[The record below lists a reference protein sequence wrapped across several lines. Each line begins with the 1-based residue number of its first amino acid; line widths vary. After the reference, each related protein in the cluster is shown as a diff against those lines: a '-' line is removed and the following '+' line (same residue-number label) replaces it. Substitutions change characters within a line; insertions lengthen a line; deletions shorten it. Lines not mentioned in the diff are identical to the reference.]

1 MCFCN
6 FIRRMVKHRKS
17 VNKGIGDMKKKEAL
31 YMSKTHKE
39 LSSLSDD
46 CFFEAIMYRTEHW
59 VGLYEQWE
67 EGVNSLNPYQ
77 KIFYSVNWLVTEVNN
92 GGLCQFF
99 VNSSRMVAPYVSE
112 YMSAIGAMEHKKL
125 FDKFVSDNNID
136 LNNLSSFDV
145 DSFEEFNEQSERY
158 PFDEYDDAFFNLTPL
173 EEYLTQFAKE
183 HLEYF

>member
-1 MCFCN
+1 
-6 FIRRMVKHRKS
+6 
-17 VNKGIGDMKKKEAL
+17 MKKKEAL
-31 YMSKTHKE
+31 YMSMTHKE

-77 KIFYSVNWLVTEVNN
+77 KIFYSVNWLAAEVNN

-183 HLEYF
+183 HLEHF